1 MEEIEYLDFV
11 DENNNVIEKEDL
23 CMNDFDYLLE
33 KAKEEKIEKNVVGSV
48 IVNRQGKI
56 LIMSRKSDDFM
67 GGIDELPSG
76 NMEIGEDIPTALAR
90 EVKEETNCELNEI
103 LYYIDSFDYKSGSG
117 KKARQYNFAI
127 KVKETDNIVLTE
139 HESYS
144 WQTVEEIIN
153 NPKITH
159 EVKNTIKRYNDIK
172 LEYEAMI
179 EKYKIKLELIKYIEQ
194 IVNYHYNLNDKG
206 HGVEHAKYVINR
218 SFEFAY
224 QVESIN
230 LEMVYVIAAYHDVA
244 HHIDAKN
251 HETISAK
258 MLMEDKKLKDFFTD
272 EQIKIMSEAVEDHRS
287 SMETEP
293 RSIYGKIVSS
303 ADRNTSVEVTLKR
316 CYSYNRRHFSE
327 LKESE
332 IIEECRKFLLKKFGI
347 NGYARSKMFF
357 DDKEYKKYLDDITD
371 LALDSDK
378 FAVEIKK
385 VNEIYLLYVSNVNIK

>member
-117 KKARQYNFAI
+117 KNARQYNFAI

-172 LEYEAMI
+172 LEYETMI

-272 EQIKIMSEAVEDHRS
+272 EQIKIMNEAVEDHRS

-385 VNEIYLLYVSNVNIK
+385 VNEIY

>member
-117 KKARQYNFAI
+117 KNARQYNFAI

-179 EKYKIKLELIKYIEQ
+179 EKYKIKLELIKYIEK

-385 VNEIYLLYVSNVNIK
+385 VNEIY

>member
-1 MEEIEYLDFV
+1 M
-11 DENNNVIEKEDL
+11 NNYN
-23 CMNDFDYLLE
+23 YLLE
-33 KAKEEKIEKNVVGSV
+33 TAKEEKIEKNVVGAV
-48 IVNRQGKI
+48 IINRQGKI
-56 LIMSRKSDDFM
+56 LIMSRKLDDFM

-76 NMEIGEDIPTALAR
+76 NMEIGEDIPAALAR

-103 LYYIDSFDYKSGSG
+103 LFYIDSFDYKSGSG
-117 KKARQYNFAI
+117 KNARQYNFAI
-127 KVKETDNIVLTE
+127 KVKETDTIVLTE
-139 HESYS
+139 HDSYS

-153 NPKITH
+153 NHKITT
-159 EVKNTIKRYNDIK
+159 EVKKTIKKYDEIK
-172 LEYEAMI
+172 LEYEAML
-179 EKYKIKLELIKYIEQ
+179 EKYKIKPELIRYIEQ

-218 SFEFAY
+218 SFKFAC

-258 MLMEDKKLKDFFTD
+258 MLREDKNLKVFFTD

-303 ADRNTSVEVTLKR
+303 ADRNISVEVTLKR
-316 CYSYNRRHFSE
+316 CYSYNRRHFPE
-327 LKESE
+327 LKEE
-332 IIEECRKFLLKKFGI
+332 DVIEECRKFLLKKFGI

-357 DDKEYKKYLDDITD
+357 EDNEYKKYLNDITD
-371 LALDSDK
+371 LASNSEK
-378 FAVEIKK
+378 FRVEIKRM
-385 VNEIYLLYVSNVNIK
+385 NEINSRSNFYGNN

>member
-23 CMNDFDYLLE
+23 CMNDFDYLLG

-117 KKARQYNFAI
+117 KNARQYNFAI

-385 VNEIYLLYVSNVNIK
+385 VNEIY

>member
-1 MEEIEYLDFV
+1 M
-11 DENNNVIEKEDL
+11 NNYN
-23 CMNDFDYLLE
+23 YLLE
-33 KAKEEKIEKNVVGSV
+33 KAKEEKIEKNVVGAV
-48 IVNRQGKI
+48 IINRQGKI
-56 LIMSRKSDDFM
+56 LIMSRKLDDFM

-76 NMEIGEDIPTALAR
+76 NMEIGEDIPAALAR

-103 LYYIDSFDYKSGSG
+103 LFYIDSFDYKSGSG
-117 KKARQYNFAI
+117 KNARQYNFAI
-127 KVKETDNIVLTE
+127 KVKETDTIVLTE
-139 HESYS
+139 HDSYS
-144 WQTVEEIIN
+144 LQTVEEIIN
-153 NPKITH
+153 NHKITT
-159 EVKNTIKRYNDIK
+159 EVKKTIKKYDEIK
-172 LEYEAMI
+172 LEYEAML
-179 EKYKIKLELIKYIEQ
+179 EKYKINPELLKYIEQ

-218 SFEFAY
+218 SFKFAC

-258 MLMEDKKLKDFFTD
+258 MLREDKNLKVFFTD

-303 ADRNTSVEVTLKR
+303 ADRNISVEVTLKR
-316 CYSYNRRHFSE
+316 CYSYNRRHFPE
-327 LKESE
+327 LKEE
-332 IIEECRKFLLKKFGI
+332 DVIEECRKFLLKKFGI

-357 DDKEYKKYLDDITD
+357 EDNEYKKYLNDITD
-371 LALDSDK
+371 LASNSEK
-378 FAVEIKK
+378 FRVEIKRM
-385 VNEIYLLYVSNVNIK
+385 NEINSRSNFYGNN

>member
-139 HESYS
+139 HDSYS

-385 VNEIYLLYVSNVNIK
+385 VNEIY

>member
-1 MEEIEYLDFV
+1 M
-11 DENNNVIEKEDL
+11 NNYN
-23 CMNDFDYLLE
+23 YLLE
-33 KAKEEKIEKNVVGSV
+33 KAKEEKIEKNVVGAV
-48 IVNRQGKI
+48 IINRQGKI
-56 LIMSRKSDDFM
+56 LIMSRKLDDFM

-76 NMEIGEDIPTALAR
+76 NMEIGEDIPAALAR

-103 LYYIDSFDYKSGSG
+103 LFYIDSFDYKSGSG
-117 KKARQYNFAI
+117 KNARQYNFAI
-127 KVKETDNIVLTE
+127 KVKETDTIVLTE
-139 HESYS
+139 HDSYS

-153 NPKITH
+153 NHKITT
-159 EVKNTIKRYNDIK
+159 EVKKTIKKYDEIK
-172 LEYEAMI
+172 LEYEAML
-179 EKYKIKLELIKYIEQ
+179 EKYKIKPELIRYIEQ

-218 SFEFAY
+218 SFKFAC

-258 MLMEDKKLKDFFTD
+258 MLREDKNLKVFFTD

-303 ADRNTSVEVTLKR
+303 ADRNISVEVTLKR
-316 CYSYNRRHFSE
+316 CYSYNRRHFPE
-327 LKESE
+327 LKEE
-332 IIEECRKFLLKKFGI
+332 DVIEECRKFLLKKFGI

-357 DDKEYKKYLDDITD
+357 EDNEYKKYLNDITD
-371 LALDSDK
+371 LASNSEK
-378 FAVEIKK
+378 FRVEIKRM
-385 VNEIYLLYVSNVNIK
+385 NEINSRSNFYGNN

>member
-33 KAKEEKIEKNVVGSV
+33 KAKEEKIEKNVVGLV

-67 GGIDELPSG
+67 GGIDELPNG

-117 KKARQYNFAI
+117 KNARQYNFAI

-244 HHIDAKN
+244 HHIDVKK

-293 RSIYGKIVSS
+293 KSIYGKIVSS

-357 DDKEYKKYLDDITD
+357 DDKEYKKHLDDITD

-385 VNEIYLLYVSNVNIK
+385 VNEIY

>member
-33 KAKEEKIEKNVVGSV
+33 KAKEEKIEKNVVGLV

-67 GGIDELPSG
+67 GGIDELPNG

-90 EVKEETNCELNEI
+90 EVKEETNCELDEI

-117 KKARQYNFAI
+117 KNARQYNFAI

-244 HHIDAKN
+244 HHIDVKK

-293 RSIYGKIVSS
+293 KSIYGKIVSS

-385 VNEIYLLYVSNVNIK
+385 VNEIY

>member
-33 KAKEEKIEKNVVGSV
+33 KAKEEKIEKNVVGLV

-67 GGIDELPSG
+67 GGIDELPNG

-117 KKARQYNFAI
+117 KNARQYNFAI

-244 HHIDAKN
+244 HHIDVKK

-293 RSIYGKIVSS
+293 KSIYGKIVSS

-385 VNEIYLLYVSNVNIK
+385 VNEIY

>member
-371 LALDSDK
+371 LALDIDK

-385 VNEIYLLYVSNVNIK
+385 VNEIY

>member
-117 KKARQYNFAI
+117 KNARQYNFAI

-258 MLMEDKKLKDFFTD
+258 MLMGDKKLKDFFTD

-385 VNEIYLLYVSNVNIK
+385 VNEIY

>member
-179 EKYKIKLELIKYIEQ
+179 EKYKIKLELIKYIGQ

-385 VNEIYLLYVSNVNIK
+385 VNEIY

>member
-33 KAKEEKIEKNVVGSV
+33 KAKEEKIEKNVVGLV

-67 GGIDELPSG
+67 GGIDELPNG

-117 KKARQYNFAI
+117 KNARQYNFAI

-244 HHIDAKN
+244 HHIDVKK

-293 RSIYGKIVSS
+293 KSIYGKIVSS

-371 LALDSDK
+371 LAVDSDK

-385 VNEIYLLYVSNVNIK
+385 VNEIY

>member
-56 LIMSRKSDDFM
+56 LIMSRKSGDFM
-67 GGIDELPSG
+67 GGIDELPGG

-117 KKARQYNFAI
+117 KNARQYNFAI

-385 VNEIYLLYVSNVNIK
+385 VNEIY

>member
-117 KKARQYNFAI
+117 KNARQYNFAI

-303 ADRNTSVEVTLKR
+303 ADRNTSVEVTIKR

-385 VNEIYLLYVSNVNIK
+385 VNEIY

>member
-303 ADRNTSVEVTLKR
+303 ADRNTSIEVTLKR

-385 VNEIYLLYVSNVNIK
+385 VNEIY

>member
-23 CMNDFDYLLE
+23 CMNAFDYLLE

-56 LIMSRKSDDFM
+56 LIMSRKLDDFM

-117 KKARQYNFAI
+117 KNARQYNFAI

-385 VNEIYLLYVSNVNIK
+385 VNEIY

>member
-117 KKARQYNFAI
+117 KNARQYNFAI

-172 LEYEAMI
+172 PEYEAMI

-385 VNEIYLLYVSNVNIK
+385 VNEIY

>member
-117 KKARQYNFAI
+117 KNARQYNFAI

-172 LEYEAMI
+172 HEYEAMI

-327 LKESE
+327 LKQSE

-385 VNEIYLLYVSNVNIK
+385 VNEIY

>member
-1 MEEIEYLDFV
+1 M
-11 DENNNVIEKEDL
+11 NNYN
-23 CMNDFDYLLE
+23 YLLE
-33 KAKEEKIEKNVVGSV
+33 KAKEEKIEKNVVGAV
-48 IVNRQGKI
+48 IINRQGKI
-56 LIMSRKSDDFM
+56 LIMSRKLDDFM

-76 NMEIGEDIPTALAR
+76 NMEIGEDIPAALAR

-103 LYYIDSFDYKSGSG
+103 LFYIDSFDYKSGSG
-117 KKARQYNFAI
+117 KNARQYNFAI
-127 KVKETDNIVLTE
+127 KVKETDTIVLTE
-139 HESYS
+139 HDSYL

-153 NPKITH
+153 NHKITT
-159 EVKNTIKRYNDIK
+159 EVKKTIKKYDEIK
-172 LEYEAMI
+172 LEYEAML
-179 EKYKIKLELIKYIEQ
+179 EKYKMKPELIRYIEQ

-218 SFEFAY
+218 SFKFAC

-258 MLMEDKKLKDFFTD
+258 MLREDKNLKVFFTD

-303 ADRNTSVEVTLKR
+303 ADRNISVEVTLKR
-316 CYSYNRRHFSE
+316 CYSYNRRHFPE
-327 LKESE
+327 LKEE
-332 IIEECRKFLLKKFGI
+332 DVIEECRKFLLKKFGI

-357 DDKEYKKYLDDITD
+357 EDNEYKKYLNDITD
-371 LALDSDK
+371 LASNSEK
-378 FAVEIKK
+378 FRVEIKRM
-385 VNEIYLLYVSNVNIK
+385 NEINSRSNFYGNN

>member
-1 MEEIEYLDFV
+1 M
-11 DENNNVIEKEDL
+11 NN
-23 CMNDFDYLLE
+23 FDYLLK
-33 KAKEEKIEKNVVGSV
+33 KAKEEKIEKNVVGAV
-48 IVNRQGKI
+48 IVNGQGKI

-103 LYYIDSFDYKSGSG
+103 SYYIDSFDYKSGSG
-117 KKARQYNFAI
+117 KNARQYNFAI
-127 KVKETDNIVLTE
+127 KVNETDNIVLTE
-139 HESYS
+139 HDSYS

-153 NPKITH
+153 NQKITH
-159 EVKNTIKRYNDIK
+159 EVKNTINRYNVIK
-172 LEYEAMI
+172 LEYEDMI
-179 EKYKIKLELIKYIEQ
+179 EKYKINPKLIKYIEQ

-244 HHIDAKN
+244 HHIDAKK

-258 MLMEDKKLKDFFTD
+258 ILREDKKLKEFFTD

-293 RSIYGKIVSS
+293 RNIYGKIVSS

-316 CYSYNRRHFSE
+316 CFAYNRRHFPE
-327 LKESE
+327 LNEGE

-347 NGYARSKMFF
+347 NGYARSKMYF
-357 DDKEYKKYLDDITD
+357 DDKEYRKYLDDITE
-371 LALDSDK
+371 LASNSEK
-378 FAVEIKK
+378 FSIEIKRIN
-385 VNEIYLLYVSNVNIK
+385 VIY

>member
-287 SMETEP
+287 SMETKP

-385 VNEIYLLYVSNVNIK
+385 VNEIY

>member
-23 CMNDFDYLLE
+23 CMNDFDYLLG
-33 KAKEEKIEKNVVGSV
+33 KAKEEKIEKNVVGLV

-76 NMEIGEDIPTALAR
+76 NMEIGEDILTALAR

-117 KKARQYNFAI
+117 KNARQYNFAI

-385 VNEIYLLYVSNVNIK
+385 VNEIY

>member
-1 MEEIEYLDFV
+1 MY
-11 DENNNVIEKEDL
+11 NY
-23 CMNDFDYLLE
+23 DYLLE
-33 KAKEEKIEKNVVGSV
+33 KAKEEKIEKNVVGAV
-48 IVNRQGKI
+48 IANRQGKI

-76 NMEIGEDIPTALAR
+76 NMEIGEDILTALSR

-103 LYYIDSFDYKSGSG
+103 SYYIDSFDYKSRSG
-117 KKARQYNFAI
+117 KNARQYNFAI
-127 KVKETDNIVLTE
+127 KVNETDNIVLTE
-139 HESYS
+139 HDSYS

-172 LEYEAMI
+172 LEYEDMI
-179 EKYKIKLELIKYIEQ
+179 EKYKIKPELIKYIEQ

-287 SMETEP
+287 SMETGP

-316 CYSYNRRHFSE
+316 CYSYNRRHFPE
-327 LKESE
+327 LKESQ

-347 NGYARSKMFF
+347 NGYARSKMYF
-357 DDKEYKKYLDDITD
+357 DDKKYKKYLDDITE
-371 LALDSDK
+371 LSLDSDK

-385 VNEIYLLYVSNVNIK
+385 VNEIY

>member
-56 LIMSRKSDDFM
+56 LIISRKSGDFM

-117 KKARQYNFAI
+117 KNARQYNFAI

-385 VNEIYLLYVSNVNIK
+385 INEIY

>member
-56 LIMSRKSDDFM
+56 LIMSRKLDDFM

-117 KKARQYNFAI
+117 KNARQYNFAI

-153 NPKITH
+153 NPKITY

-206 HGVEHAKYVINR
+206 HGIEHAKYVINR

-287 SMETEP
+287 SMETKP

-385 VNEIYLLYVSNVNIK
+385 VNEIY